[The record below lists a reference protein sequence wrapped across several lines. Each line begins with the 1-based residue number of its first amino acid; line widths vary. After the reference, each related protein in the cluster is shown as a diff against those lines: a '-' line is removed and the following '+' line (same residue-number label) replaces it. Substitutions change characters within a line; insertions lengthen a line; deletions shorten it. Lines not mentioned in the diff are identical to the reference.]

1 MHGISLICRMHNS
14 WTRTLFAAH
23 VNWDLSASL
32 SVHVRTNPSSAVS
45 LWQKGM
51 FTSTNGKTH
60 FFLDPWDTLGGDP
73 AYIFECMSPP
83 FPMLVIGVSSTSTF
97 SFSTQCATID
107 VYVNW
112 SPISYSPLVFDES
125 LHRYR
130 EWFVSVCYM
139 VPLNNWVIYLL
150 TKYHWSWTIYFN
162 LTTCTM

>member
-1 MHGISLICRMHNS
+1 MVYRWYVEC
-14 WTRTLFAAH
+14 TTLEPEH
-23 VNWDLSASL
+23 YLLHMSTEIYLPVRLSTSE
-32 SVHVRTNPSSAVS
+32 RNPSSAVS
-45 LWQKGM
+45 LWQKEM

-83 FPMLVIGVSSTSTF
+83 FPKLVMGVSSTSTF
-97 SFSTQCATID
+97 FSTQCATID
-107 VYVNW
+107 VYVNR

-150 TKYHWSWTIYFN
+150 TKYYWSWTIYFN